1 MNYTIRDTVLTQQEF
16 DELWAILGEHRRIC
30 RDQVTRWVKEKYEDS
45 DNIVSKE
52 RLEISENLI
61 SKLIEEVKNKNIYT
75 K

>member
-1 MNYTIRDTVLTQQEF
+1 MNYTVRDVTLTQEEF
-16 DELWAILGEHRRIC
+16 NELWTILGEHRRIC
-30 RDQVTRWVKEKYEDS
+30 RDQVTRWVKEKDEDS

-61 SKLIEEVKNKNIYT
+61 SKLITEVKNKNIYT